1 MRNNGNGDLDRA
13 FQLVDAI
20 YGRSQAGYKYGENK
34 SFGETSTA
42 DRLAR
47 ANYNNQE
54 QMYNLVME
62 ERQREF
68 AFEGK
73 RWYDL
78 VRMALRENS
87 TDGILGIIQKA
98 GNNTETFDEYR
109 MKMSTLNS
117 LFFPIAE
124 REINVSNNTLVQ
136 NPAYETEDLYE
147 KN

>member
-1 MRNNGNGDLDRA
+1 
-13 FQLVDAI
+13 
-20 YGRSQAGYKYGENK
+20 
-34 SFGETSTA
+34 
-42 DRLAR
+42 
-47 ANYNNQE
+47 
-54 QMYNLVME
+54 MYNLVME